1 MWSLGHGYAG
11 MEKFNTLMSIPK
23 PMSAKNYNKTV
34 SRIKKVAKT
43 VAEET
48 MDDAAKGMH
57 DSAAST
63 DDIVNTSV
71 SGDDT

>member
-1 MWSLGHGYAG
+1 

-23 PMSAKNYNKTV
+23 PVSAKNYNKTV

-63 DDIVNTSV
+63 DGIVNTSV